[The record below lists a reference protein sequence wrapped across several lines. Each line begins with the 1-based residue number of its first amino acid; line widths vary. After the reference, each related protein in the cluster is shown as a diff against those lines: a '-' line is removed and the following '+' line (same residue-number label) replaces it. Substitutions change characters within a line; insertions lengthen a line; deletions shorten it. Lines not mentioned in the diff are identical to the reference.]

1 MGDLASDLK
10 ASSEELIET
19 HISWVFLRPGEVF
32 KVKKPVD
39 FGFLDFTAPAARRAA
54 CLAEVELNSRLAPG
68 VYRGVVPVL
77 RDSRGQ
83 HQVGACPTRPAGAD
97 TTPPDTAPPG
107 GQEQAE
113 QGEVVDYAVHM
124 KRLPRAARADL
135 LLQRGALEAAHVDA
149 LAGCLA
155 RFHARAAQGEHIAE
169 FGRVQVIRGNVEENF
184 AQARSLLGQ
193 LVPANVEREVEER
206 QLGFLASHA
215 PLFARR
221 IEGGYIRDG
230 HGDLRLEH
238 AYMVDSGEP
247 VIIDCI
253 EFNERFRFSDVC
265 ADVAFQSMDLRWH
278 GRVDLA
284 ERLLFRYARETSD
297 YDLYALVDFYESY
310 RAYVRAKVSAL
321 SLGSTSLSFD
331 QRQRLEAE
339 ARGYLLL
346 SLASER
352 PALRAPRLV
361 AMGGMIASGKSSIAE
376 ALGETMGAIVIGSDE
391 TRKRLHGVQPT
402 TPLHDAAWQSTY
414 SPDATE
420 RVYSELL
427 RRAQVVLESG
437 RSVIIDATFRSRA
450 DRAAARG
457 LAATTGAAF
466 TFVECR
472 ASEAVARARL
482 ASRAGGPSVSDGRL
496 EIYDDFAARYE
507 PATELAPSEH
517 VRVDTSGTVEESM
530 ERLSLAGLGAHDA

>member
-1 MGDLASDLK
+1 MGDLASDLT

-39 FGFLDFTAPAARRAA
+39 FGFLDFTDAAARKAA

-77 RDSRGQ
+77 RDSRGV
-83 HQVGACPTRPAGAD
+83 HHVGSSPNHATGDAG
-97 TTPPDTAPPG
+97 TAPSSTPEWAG
-107 GQEQAE
+107 

-124 KRLPRAARADL
+124 NRLPRAARADL
-135 LLQRGALEAAHVDA
+135 LLERGELGAAHIDA

-184 AQARSLLGQ
+184 AQARSLLSQ
-193 LVPANVEREVEER
+193 LVPGDVEREVEER

-215 PLFARR
+215 PLFAQR
-221 IEGGYIRDG
+221 IGGGYIRDG

-238 AYMVDSGEP
+238 AYMVDSGGP

-253 EFNERFRFSDVC
+253 EFNERFRFADVC
-265 ADVAFQSMDLRWH
+265 ADVAFLSMDLRWH

-284 ERLLFRYARETSD
+284 ERLLARYARETGD
-297 YDLYALVDFYESY
+297 HDLYALVDFYESY

-321 SLGSTSLSFD
+321 SLGSASLSFD
-331 QRQRLEAE
+331 ARQRLEAE

-352 PALRAPRLV
+352 PALRAARLI

-376 ALGETMGAIVIGSDE
+376 ALGTAMGAIVIGSDE

-414 SPDATE
+414 SLDATQ

-427 RRAQVVLESG
+427 RRAQVVLQSG

-450 DRAAARG
+450 DRAAARR
-457 LAATTGAAF
+457 LAATTGAVF

-472 ASEAVARARL
+472 ASDAVARARL
-482 ASRAGGPSVSDGRL
+482 ASRARGPSVSDGRL

-507 PATELAPSEH
+507 PATELAPSEY
-517 VRVDTSGTVEESM
+517 VLVDTSGTVEESM
-530 ERLSLAGLGAHDA
+530 ERLSRAGLDASES